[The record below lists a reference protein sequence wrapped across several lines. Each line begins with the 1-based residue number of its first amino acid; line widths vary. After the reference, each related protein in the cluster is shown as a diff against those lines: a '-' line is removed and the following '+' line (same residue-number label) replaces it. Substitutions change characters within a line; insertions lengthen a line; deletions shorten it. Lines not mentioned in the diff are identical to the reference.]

1 MVPAQSGDDAAAV
14 LAAPLTPAIGEQVD
28 DLQAPAVFRRLLAV
42 SGACSYC
49 DLDDHASYSHGD
61 RRQAAGM
68 PSRALPADLRP
79 GVVCV
84 EQERRHDGGEA
95 GGVFPEQ
102 QVTQPGEGDQAG
114 TGDAAG

>member
-28 DLQAPAVFRRLLAV
+28 DLQAPAVFRRLPAV

-61 RRQAAGM
+61 LLQAAGM
-68 PSRALPADLRP
+68 PSRALPPACGPVSSASSRNDVTT
-79 GVVCV
+79 GG
-84 EQERRHDGGEA
+84 EDGGA
-95 GGVFPEQ
+95 PSHGAVLP
-102 QVTQPGEGDQAG
+102 A
-114 TGDAAG
+114 